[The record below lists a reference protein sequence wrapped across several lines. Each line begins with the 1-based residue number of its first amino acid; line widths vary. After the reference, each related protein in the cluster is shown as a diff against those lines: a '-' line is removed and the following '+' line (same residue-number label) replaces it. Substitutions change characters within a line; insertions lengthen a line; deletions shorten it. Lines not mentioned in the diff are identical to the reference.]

1 MMRKIISALLVAA
14 LCLLCTACSRTEPV
28 PLPEEDAISEAPAL
42 TRDLPVAEAL
52 QKGEVESILVVGDSI
67 SDGNTDD
74 GCVWGQEDRTAI
86 AHEPEGTAQ
95 PEDFASVTCL
105 GCNREGLSGDTAPDA
120 MDASGDPLYPLGIS
134 WYFTWHDFTSTLPHG
149 AFLET
154 HREAD
159 GSTVQYARTDKYQPT
174 EFSLVRRWENGGWT
188 DWADND

>member
-1 MMRKIISALLVAA
+1 MRRVISVLSLAV
-14 LCLLCTACSRTEPV
+14 LCLLCTACGWTKPV

-42 TRDLPVAEAL
+42 TRSLPVAEAL

-74 GCVWGQEDRTAI
+74 GCVWSQEDRTAI

-105 GCNREGLSGDTAPDA
+105 GCNREDLSGDTAP
-120 MDASGDPLYPLGIS
+120 GDVNGAGEALYPLGVS
-134 WYFTWHDFTSTLPHG
+134 WYYTWNTFTPALPYG
-149 AFLET
+149 AFLEA
-154 HREAD
+154 HREVD